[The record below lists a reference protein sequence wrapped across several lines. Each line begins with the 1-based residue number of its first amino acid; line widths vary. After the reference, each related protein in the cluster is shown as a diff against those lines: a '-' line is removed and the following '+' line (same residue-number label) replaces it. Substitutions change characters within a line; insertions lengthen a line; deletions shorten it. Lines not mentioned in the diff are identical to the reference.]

1 MKNASWGG
9 SGIAGGRGKM
19 SVRGEARV
27 CYRVDILHALH
38 ILWRVNTRPC
48 VIWQK
53 GAHRKKG
60 YGMGGQAEG
69 ELGQPGSHINCTTKK
84 VGRGRGRDCH
94 PFDRGDIEKS
104 RKENVAKIME
114 S

>member
-19 SVRGEARV
+19 SVIGG

-69 ELGQPGSHINCTTKK
+69 EQGQPGSHINCTTKK
-84 VGRGRGRDCH
+84 GGK
-94 PFDRGDIEKS
+94 EK
-104 RKENVAKIME
+104 VLPPV
-114 S
+114 

>member
-1 MKNASWGG
+1 MNEKCQLGRVKRGRQGEDERKREGG
-9 SGIAGGRGKM
+9 G
-19 SVRGEARV
+19 V
-27 CYRVDILHALH
+27 CYMVDILHALH

-60 YGMGGQAEG
+60 YSMGGQAKG
-69 ELGQPGSHINCTTKK
+69 EQGQPGSHINCNTKQ
-84 VGRGRGRDCH
+84 GRKGRDCH

-104 RKENVAKIME
+104 RKGNVAKIME